1 MMPHRRLYQFICIL
15 FLFFAGGRIPLCA
28 QQITQTLSWEEDPS
42 ILEYE
47 VCIERL
53 QSDGTYGEILR
64 QKTEH
69 SPLSV
74 SLEPGIYRYVVFA
87 FDLLG
92 RIIPEAVWHKF
103 EISSPSAEILSTA
116 AVPVVYK
123 GGDKNAMV
131 FKTEVQNL
139 AWNEDSSVLEYEI
152 TIEQE
157 LESGE
162 YTQIQKTRTERTH
175 IQTAFSAGNYRYRI
189 TVYDLLGR
197 GHVSDW
203 ISFSVLPQEQVIP
216 AQPEVPSSVP
226 LQPDSPLQMPEP
238 VLITGFDVQSVQLWE
253 QEELQTVLS
262 VSGVQQE
269 SQAVLRDSRGVS
281 YPVKICA
288 ADEVSVTI
296 CAADTEIP
304 NGTYTVVITN
314 PETEPAEAALL
325 TVIRYFYPQI
335 LSVSSY
341 RNMINPA
348 RDFAFEIQTRNV
360 PPDSTAALHPDSGG
374 DSVPVLLEQQD
385 DDLYRII
392 IEENCLRQ
400 EDLYTIQILTADGQS
415 CQWSSIDIAFLPP
428 PNVTELTAAQGLFF
442 KDDTITLSASGSGFT
457 DNTVFYLLTEQES
470 KRKQVR
476 HKKAIFPL
484 SVTADDN
491 SAELIFRA
499 GDIPNTRV
507 VLYADREGQLS
518 QPSPAVE
525 IFSRTRFE
533 LSLGGGIQPSFM
545 CADGGLGKFPPGYYY
560 SGLEN
565 SSAGLFTLIGPFAVL
580 DILPYK
586 ARWGYVGIEFS
597 ASYAPWLC
605 RTPDMAVWTHL
616 LITSANLMYQYA
628 FFDDLLRLGVYAGGG
643 AGLLWR
649 FGNPETPSG
658 ESYQRELFPAVSA
671 GMELRINP
679 NRHFYASLR
688 LEYTALLRNRS
699 ADGFIRPCFAAGIYF

>member
-131 FKTEVQNL
+131 FKTEAQNL
-139 AWNEDSSVLEYEI
+139 AWNADSSVLEYEI

-216 AQPEVPSSVP
+216 VQPEVPSSVP
-226 LQPDSPLQMPEP
+226 LQPDPPLQMPEP

-269 SQAVLRDSRGVS
+269 SQAGKGLS
-281 YPVKICA
+281 
-288 ADEVSVTI
+288 
-296 CAADTEIP
+296 DTP
-304 NGTYTVVITN
+304 Q
-314 PETEPAEAALL
+314 EA
-325 TVIRYFYPQI
+325 
-335 LSVSSY
+335 
-341 RNMINPA
+341 
-348 RDFAFEIQTRNV
+348 
-360 PPDSTAALHPDSGG
+360 
-374 DSVPVLLEQQD
+374 
-385 DDLYRII
+385 
-392 IEENCLRQ
+392 
-400 EDLYTIQILTADGQS
+400 
-415 CQWSSIDIAFLPP
+415 
-428 PNVTELTAAQGLFF
+428 
-442 KDDTITLSASGSGFT
+442 
-457 DNTVFYLLTEQES
+457 
-470 KRKQVR
+470 
-476 HKKAIFPL
+476 
-484 SVTADDN
+484 
-491 SAELIFRA
+491 
-499 GDIPNTRV
+499 
-507 VLYADREGQLS
+507 
-518 QPSPAVE
+518 
-525 IFSRTRFE
+525 
-533 LSLGGGIQPSFM
+533 
-545 CADGGLGKFPPGYYY
+545 
-560 SGLEN
+560 
-565 SSAGLFTLIGPFAVL
+565 
-580 DILPYK
+580 
-586 ARWGYVGIEFS
+586 
-597 ASYAPWLC
+597 
-605 RTPDMAVWTHL
+605 
-616 LITSANLMYQYA
+616 
-628 FFDDLLRLGVYAGGG
+628 
-643 AGLLWR
+643 
-649 FGNPETPSG
+649 
-658 ESYQRELFPAVSA
+658 
-671 GMELRINP
+671 
-679 NRHFYASLR
+679 
-688 LEYTALLRNRS
+688 
-699 ADGFIRPCFAAGIYF
+699 

>member
-15 FLFFAGGRIPLCA
+15 FLFFAGGRVPLCA

-131 FKTEVQNL
+131 FKTEAQNL
-139 AWNEDSSVLEYEI
+139 AWNADSSVLEYEI

-216 AQPEVPSSVP
+216 VQPEVPSSVP
-226 LQPDSPLQMPEP
+226 LQPDPPLQMPEP

-288 ADEVSVTI
+288 ADEASVTI

-304 NGTYTVVITN
+304 NGTYTVYLGV
-314 PETEPAEAALL
+314 
-325 TVIRYFYPQI
+325 Q
-335 LSVSSY
+335 
-341 RNMINPA
+341 
-348 RDFAFEIQTRNV
+348 
-360 PPDSTAALHPDSGG
+360 DSGYDEITPMG
-374 DSVPVLLEQQD
+374 FGEGKTSRYTLTKTD
-385 DDLYRII
+385 D
-392 IEENCLRQ
+392 
-400 EDLYTIQILTADGQS
+400 G
-415 CQWSSIDIAFLPP
+415 
-428 PNVTELTAAQGLFF
+428 
-442 KDDTITLSASGSGFT
+442 ITLDAQPATGIANAVVDT
-457 DNTVFYLLTEQES
+457 
-470 KRKQVR
+470 
-476 HKKAIFPL
+476 
-484 SVTADDN
+484 TADDGMAHVYTASGVEVY
-491 SAELIFRA
+491 SA
-499 GDIPNTRV
+499 
-507 VLYADREGQLS
+507 
-518 QPSPAVE
+518 PA
-525 IFSRTRFE
+525 S
-533 LSLGGGIQPSFM
+533 SFNINDVPM
-545 CADGGLGKFPPGYYY
+545 NG
-560 SGLEN
+560 
-565 SSAGLFTLIGPFAVL
+565 
-580 DILPYK
+580 
-586 ARWGYVGIEFS
+586 
-597 ASYAPWLC
+597 
-605 RTPDMAVWTHL
+605 L
-616 LITSANLMYQYA
+616 LIIKK
-628 FFDDLLRLGVYAGGG
+628 GG
-643 AGLLWR
+643 
-649 FGNPETPSG
+649 ETTK
-658 ESYQRELFPAVSA
+658 V
-671 GMELRINP
+671 MKK
-679 NRHFYASLR
+679 
-688 LEYTALLRNRS
+688 
-699 ADGFIRPCFAAGIYF
+699 